1 MKSLGQNPSDEET
14 KNLVAQNDADGSGTI
29 DFPEF
34 LSLISKRQNEM
45 LENEV
50 CVGSEYLTE
59 TYLLAQKSKLGHCI
73 Q

>member
-14 KNLVAQNDADGSGTI
+14 KTLVAQNDADGSGTI

-59 TYLLAQKSKLGHCI
+59 TYLAQKSKLGHCI

>member
-1 MKSLGQNPSDEET
+1 MLSKRDLNAAMKSLGQNPSDEET

-50 CVGSEYLTE
+50 RVG
-59 TYLLAQKSKLGHCI
+59 
-73 Q
+73 